1 MQNELNN
8 ILNKLREMPDKMY
21 LAQMQVVIKSNLLR
35 EQDLDIRTY
44 QRKQIQAIAEEK
56 TVEGKKKFSN
66 QQARD
71 AELEFR
77 TLQDKNKIMQMISET
92 RKEIEE
98 HKSDIESLHFDMR
111 VYKLQVDVI
120 KMLQEAQNGSR

>member
-8 ILNKLREMPDKMY
+8 ILNKLRDMPDKMY
-21 LAQMQVVIKSNLLR
+21 MAQMQVVIKSNLLR

-77 TLQDKNKIMQMISET
+77 TLQDKNKIMQDIRNRGGPLAYLTIIIDDKTLLTGASPDKL
-92 RKEIEE
+92 KEVLEIWQ
-98 HKSDIESLHFDMR
+98 H
-111 VYKLQVDVI
+111 
-120 KMLQEAQNGSR
+120 